1 MTELEKY
8 TTAVAIRKSIDRTS
22 GVKVNVAVLLELED
36 QDVPRMLE
44 IIRLQAEAL
53 DTVITHGEEEGRET
67 EDDFVEVLKAQIKV
81 EELAAQ
87 GSKARFGEYVP
98 PPQNGNG
105 NGKHG

>member
-8 TTAVAIRKSIDRTS
+8 SNAVATRKSIDRTS

-53 DTVITHGEEEGRET
+53 QTVINHGEEEGRET
-67 EDDFVEVLKAQIKV
+67 EDDFVAVLEAQIKV

-87 GSKARFGEYVP
+87 GSKARFGAYVP
-98 PPQNGNG
+98 GNG
-105 NGKHG
+105 HGHG